1 MAIVLVY
8 IILYLDADITFDYIS
23 YFLFTARL
31 PFHPISPKAKMSKN
45 VPSQASKKRKL
56 TDPESPSAK
65 TPKIVNKSMIDNR
78 PKHTADKT
86 TNKALLDKGVHD
98 PANLDK
104 STKIPVGDNNDNE
117 VSSSSEAEN
126 QPLFIA
132 HRRRASETN
141 LLERFV
147 KKSSPEEISSTN
159 DVIDLTDV
167 AEDRTVVV
175 SSTRETPTSADL
187 MSLDK
192 SVKIVKTEPL
202 AKVIKLDNVIE
213 IDDLKEDEDKNK
225 LNKSSEIVTS
235 EMVLNIDTT
244 DVIDIRPLKEL
255 EEKSWLHKSEVT
267 DGVHQ
272 HSKAVE
278 DLKELKESSEIV
290 VEDNLVTDT
299 NIEKTVSVII
309 PAESQNGMSV
319 SIPSLKNLAG
329 PSTEDVTDQNNIAI
343 TAVVNTSAETDKTD
357 HLSKTV
363 DTSCSGVFTKP
374 LPSITEDPKHVPSI
388 TEVTNP
394 LPSVTTVVTTNT
406 DSPKTDRKSCSED
419 ATKQTLIT
427 EVADTAGAHIDQDK
441 MAQLCASIKPCSVIL
456 EQVATNDFLISSV
469 SDIKVVEKKQQC
481 SPKTDCSDVTEKQ
494 IGVVEMIATNDVADN
509 EAVGSDTGNN
519 EVVAC
524 KTAHKDLDSSTKT
537 EECIS
542 NSSSVQSASSDKT
555 ESDDVLLIKDDNEGL
570 IFLK

>member
-1 MAIVLVY
+1 
-8 IILYLDADITFDYIS
+8 
-23 YFLFTARL
+23 
-31 PFHPISPKAKMSKN
+31 
-45 VPSQASKKRKL
+45 
-56 TDPESPSAK
+56 
-65 TPKIVNKSMIDNR
+65 MIDNR

-98 PANLDK
+98 PVNLDK

-192 SVKIVKTEPL
+192 SVKIDKTEPL
-202 AKVIKLDNVIE
+202 AKVIKLDDVIE

-255 EEKSWLHKSEVT
+255 EEKSRLHKSEVT
-267 DGVHQ
+267 DGVNQ

-309 PAESQNGMSV
+309 PAESQNGVSV
-319 SIPSLKNLAG
+319 SIPSLNNLEG
-329 PSTEDVTDQNNIAI
+329 PSTEGVTDQNNIAI

-363 DTSCSGVFTKP
+363 DTSCSGVTKP

-394 LPSVTTVVTTNT
+394 LPSVTAVVTTNI
-406 DSPKTDRKSCSED
+406 DSPKT
-419 ATKQTLIT
+419 ATKQTLTT
-427 EVADTAGAHIDQDK
+427 EVAATADAHIDQDK
-441 MAQLCASIKPCSVIL
+441 MVQLCASIKPCSVIL
-456 EQVATNDFLISSV
+456 QQVATNDFLISSV
-469 SDIKVVEKKQQC
+469 KVVEKKQQC
-481 SPKTDCSDVTEKQ
+481 SPKTDCSDLTEKQ
-494 IGVVEMIATNDVADN
+494 IGAVEMIATDDVADN
-509 EAVGSDTGNN
+509 EAVGSDAGNN

-542 NSSSVQSASSDKT
+542 NSSSVQNASSDKT

-570 IFLK
+570 IFKNINYIQIKVILTEMNLYKERLVVSIGMLL